1 MGFPPEGAAML
12 LLRAELAIEV
22 EKFVRRNNLTP
33 SAAAER
39 LGVSQPRV
47 NDLLRHKIDRFR
59 VDTLLAM
66 LWRAGLR
73 VEMRVVDLTQY
84 DQRRNNRGR

>member
-1 MGFPPEGAAML
+1 ML